1 MKKFALNCVENA
13 AGTQVHRYT
22 GTQVHRYT
30 GTQVHR
36 YTIKNVLLIL
46 ALWLMNETVYAQL
59 NEWVFNKTPN
69 ALLNTT
75 NHQTLNFTNPNG
87 CLSVVLNSVQNPLN
101 QTELVFGLSYQG
113 TTTLIRYTLRLPNG
127 NSVCVTPNINLNGIL
142 AALED
147 DAEYAIVPLN
157 CERYG
162 IYFSITDGKQPL
174 IGLNNTAL
182 VEILVDITRPQN
194 PTINYL
200 HQTNGQHTSWETVNR
215 FAVNSL
221 TLNDIRNNKPRYLYT
236 IGAGNSVNGEHKR
249 LVRYTLTPNGATS
262 PTTIINNIA
271 QGLENNNLVLD
282 YSKMLNPLHN
292 IFSLFSEME
301 ISPNGNY
308 IALFFK
314 LRNFNALPPSISNV
328 GFLVIYDLVNQNMH
342 RVYSYNFTKINGLEF
357 VNNNTIV
364 FNWANFPN
372 SDFGGLSFWNFSNP
386 NNLPQDI
393 LSEEDFPFSL
403 SRIERGIHNGQS
415 LFYIW
420 RNPFQLGNQYQTQL
434 HTFQFQGTNTTI
446 SNPPLLTVNTGSLQ
460 NVILPEQI
468 DFQDYTFNNWFT
480 CQESIHLTNQT
491 VWNNAL
497 LQTLNHS
504 NPNQRIKVSMENLSV
519 INQPNL
525 IFRNCDITIQS
536 NATIRF
542 TGCNVTFVDC
552 NIRACNGG
560 LWNEIRLNSS
570 TLNIQNTLSPTQHN
584 FKISHS
590 RNGIICTDGSNL
602 MIQNTRFKD
611 NLTAIQIQ
619 DINGNNN
626 TVFIKGNI
634 FEGNRISYYTCPYDN
649 AMTSETGSIGI
660 RITNS
665 PNITINNDPNIL
677 AKNVF
682 SKLRT
687 GILVRNSNVNN
698 ISHNIFQSNETDG
711 IRVVTS
717 YQLDYNNNT
726 FSANQNGIV
735 GINVAGTFN
744 GNSFSNHS
752 IHGISINRLFGMETT
767 HGLFI
772 QNNTF
777 RNHHFAALSVS
788 CDWYQTMMIS
798 GNNIQNNNNFSEGA
812 GILLNG
818 SKNRNH
824 STFLIQNN
832 RMRNVAMGI
841 FTNLIYNAIIQD
853 HNQNNF
859 IRLSGATSNQNFRI
873 FRPAAIFVYDSEN
886 IKVLNN
892 VLEISQN
899 LVDPNQRITIGIAT
913 DYTPNPIIQE
923 NELVNFTFGIW
934 LGSTVLNAPIIQCN
948 QMKNC
953 QVGLAFNWVLNALN
967 PTQNPANNYRIG
979 NVNAPADN
987 VWIRT
992 NPNLPFFA
1000 HTDCYYTQGNTINYY
1015 ARPNPNNPNTIYLP
1029 TDNKSNFQYGYLPIS
1044 NFYSYPNANFNC
1056 NSFALRRS
1064 KVNANQ
1070 IASEKVQVYKSLTT
1084 DASLLPL
1091 LPEEQLFIQ
1100 QYQNTNIAKLAMLE
1114 NAVYED
1120 SLLADSLIQTLVPDF
1135 IPESDYKTVLCAEKH
1150 YLQHGFICDSSY
1162 QILSN
1167 IAQKEIRS
1175 NNVVL
1180 RARKLMYLYEL
1191 EHNLPL
1197 TRYYLVEADDRLSNT
1212 QAQKAEWIPINEET
1226 EVKIQV
1232 YPNPNDGNFFVRG
1245 INKITNVKLLDIYGK
1260 VILNEV
1266 IENDKMFN
1274 LNLTCGLYILII
1286 ENQTFKLLVN

>member
-1 MKKFALNCVENA
+1 
-13 AGTQVHRYT
+13 
-22 GTQVHRYT
+22 
-30 GTQVHR
+30 
-36 YTIKNVLLIL
+36 
-46 ALWLMNETVYAQL
+46 MNETVYAQM
-59 NEWVFNKTPN
+59 NEWMFNKTPN
-69 ALLNTT
+69 TLLNTT

-87 CLSVVLNSVQNPLN
+87 CLSVVLNSAQNPLN
-101 QTELVFGLSYQG
+101 QTELVFGLRNEG
-113 TTTLIRYTLRLPNG
+113 NNTTLIAYTLRLPGG

-142 AALED
+142 AALEE

-162 IYFSITDGKQPL
+162 IYFSVTDGRQPL

-182 VEILVDITRPQN
+182 VEIIVDITRPQN

-249 LVRYTLTPNGATS
+249 LVRYTLTPNGAQQ

-282 YSKMLNPLHN
+282 YSRMSNPLHN

-308 IALFFK
+308 IALFFN
-314 LRNFNALPPSISNV
+314 LRNFNAVPPSISNV

-342 RVYSYNFTKINGLEF
+342 RVYPYNFTKINGLEF

-364 FNWANFPN
+364 FNWANFPY
-372 SDFGGLSFWNFSNP
+372 SDFGGLSFWDFSNP

-393 LSEEDFPFSL
+393 ISEEDFPFSM
-403 SRIERGIHNGQS
+403 SRIERGIHNGQP

-420 RNPFQLGNQYQTQL
+420 RNPTQVSQNFFTDL
-434 HTFQFQGTNTTI
+434 HTFVFNGQNTTI
-446 SNPPLLTVNTGSLQ
+446 QNNNIFSTSYGSLQ

-491 VWNNAL
+491 VWNSAL
-497 LQTLNHS
+497 LQTLNQS
-504 NPNQRIKVSMENLSV
+504 NPNQRIKVSMENMD
-519 INQPNL
+519 ITNQN
-525 IFRNCDITIQS
+525 IVFRNCDIIIQS

-542 TGCNVTFVDC
+542 TGCNVTFIDC

-570 TLNIQNTLSPTQHN
+570 TLNIQNTLLPTQHN

-602 MIQNTRFKD
+602 MVQNTRFKD

-634 FEGNRISYYTCPYDN
+634 FEGNRISYYACPYDI

-687 GILVRNSNVNN
+687 GILVRNSNANN

-717 YQLDYNNNT
+717 YTLDYNNNT

-777 RNHHFAALSVS
+777 KNHNFAAIAVS
-788 CDWYQTMMIS
+788 SDWYQSMIIS
-798 GNNIQNNNNFSEGA
+798 GNDIQNGNNYLLGA

-818 SKNRNH
+818 SRNSNH
-824 STFLIQNN
+824 SSFLIQQNKI
-832 RMRNVAMGI
+832 RNVSMGV
-841 FTNLIYNAIIQD
+841 FTNQINNAIIQD
-853 HNQNNF
+853 HNNGKS
-859 IRLSGATSNQNFRI
+859 IRLSGSTPNNTIRI
-873 FRPAAIFVYDSEN
+873 ARSAAVYIYDSEN
-886 IKVLNN
+886 ITVMNN
-892 VLEISQN
+892 QMLINQNQIGSQA
-899 LVDPNQRITIGIAT
+899 THGIVC
-913 DYTPNPIIQE
+913 DFTPNPIIQE
-923 NELVNFTFGIW
+923 NEISNFSFGVW
-934 LGSTVLNAPIIQCN
+934 LGSGVLNNPIIQCN
-948 QMKNC
+948 QLKNC
-953 QVGLAFNWVLNALN
+953 RTGIAFNWVDNALN
-967 PTQNPANNYRIG
+967 PSGNSANNYRMG
-979 NVNAPADN
+979 NINAPADN

-1000 HTDCYYTQGNTINYY
+1000 HTDCYYTQGSTINYY

-1029 TDNKSNFQYGYLPIS
+1029 TVNDFLSGSPLSIIPTNG
-1044 NFYSYPNANFNC
+1044 NFNC

-1070 IASEKVQVYKSLTT
+1070 MASEKVQVYKSLTT

-1114 NAVYED
+1114 TAVNED
-1120 SLLADSLIQTLVPDF
+1120 SLLADSLIQTLVPDS
-1135 IPESDYKTVLCAEKH
+1135 IPESDYKTVLCAEKQ

-1162 QILSN
+1162 QVIAN
-1167 IAQKEIRS
+1167 ISQKEIRGNS
-1175 NNVVL
+1175 IVL
-1180 RARKLMYLYEL
+1180 RARNLMYLYEL
-1191 EHNLPL
+1191 DHNLPPN
-1197 TRYYLVEADDRLSNT
+1197 RYYLVEANDRFSNP
-1212 QAQKAEWIPINEET
+1212 QAQKSEWISMEE
-1226 EVKIQV
+1226 ENDVKIQV
-1232 YPNPNDGNFFVRG
+1232 YPNPNDGNFIIEGSQLNTELVIFDLLGKEVFKTILSTDRQQEVATYL
-1245 INKITNVKLLDIYGK
+1245 NKGLYVVKVQEK
-1260 VILNEV
+1260 VIKLV
-1266 IENDKMFN
+1266 IE
-1274 LNLTCGLYILII
+1274 
-1286 ENQTFKLLVN
+1286 